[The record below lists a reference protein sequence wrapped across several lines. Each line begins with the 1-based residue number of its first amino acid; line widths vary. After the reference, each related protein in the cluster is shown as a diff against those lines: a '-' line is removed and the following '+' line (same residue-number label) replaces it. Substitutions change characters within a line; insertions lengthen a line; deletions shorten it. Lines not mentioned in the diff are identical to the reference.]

1 MPGQKLPAMH
11 YCGMCEQ
18 QFTSKSELNE
28 HTRNHEANKPSKFRC
43 PVCDWEFD
51 DSLQLDRHQTA
62 SEHHTLLYSCET
74 CKKGFVTQRGLEHH
88 MKPPSSC
95 SSNNSGASSSQQAR
109 HSVPQAVGPVFCD
122 RCSNAFVTQKD
133 YDKHRSYK
141 TNGPCADHKQKFR
154 STTPVR
160 AGYKDVENPDDAIE
174 KVLEYTTSSD
184 DSETPSNMSDDAW
197 WCGQCKTRYDSQ
209 AHFNLHALACTT
221 KHGSYANAP
230 QKVTEDLQDI
240 STPVRKG
247 KRHTP
252 SSRTSTGF
260 APNDGQC
267 QTPLPSPRP
276 TINVPPTPPQA
287 SSTTAQDTPM
297 FHCSQSGCGKNFRS
311 EAGLKVHMG
320 DAHGIGGKALDVM
333 GRDSWM
339 LSQRTREDNRL
350 QGLLTTPA
358 RGQASPRGRGRGR
371 GHIISAMSR
380 APSHPVPSSIPAFAT
395 PSLAAPAQI
404 RHTPHQSPLAYAPVQ
419 MQMASPIGDNMGGAF
434 EKEQAKEIQGKILR
448 LLIQSDI
455 FIHHD
460 GIFEVGD
467 LKFTRVPMAKQS
479 EVAASLD
486 SMCHLPKILQGEY
499 LPRPK
504 AFSSESKTSYPSSEF
519 ESSPPRNAAK
529 PGLAVVALAC
539 SKIILAD
546 GLQEVVK
553 IAAID
558 VVTCRILMNHLVC
571 TNPTARVANWK
582 TNETGMFGWEDME
595 EARNQGYKIFKEWSA
610 TRAALWKFVDKD
622 TIIVGHNLR
631 SDLDCLRMVHGR
643 AVDIAK
649 VAEKAANGPLST
661 KQLGLY
667 SLCRDFP
674 NVMLKTDGEYGC
686 DVLLEAFAAREM
698 GLWIIKNKDAFQ
710 RKLRQNSLDYQA
722 IHPVAAAA

>member
-1 MPGQKLPAMH
+1 
-11 YCGMCEQ
+11 MCEQ
-18 QFTSKSELNE
+18 QFTSKFELNE
-28 HTRNHEANKPSKFRC
+28 HTRNHEANKSPKFRC

-95 SSNNSGASSSQQAR
+95 SSNDSGASSSQQAR

-141 TNGPCADHKQKFR
+141 TNGPCADHKKKFR

-160 AGYKDVENPDDAIE
+160 AGYKDAENPDDAIE

-197 WCGQCKTRYDSQ
+197 WCGQCKTRFDSQ

-247 KRHTP
+247 KP
-252 SSRTSTGF
+252 
-260 APNDGQC
+260 
-267 QTPLPSPRP
+267 
-276 TINVPPTPPQA
+276 
-287 SSTTAQDTPM
+287 
-297 FHCSQSGCGKNFRS
+297 
-311 EAGLKVHMG
+311 
-320 DAHGIGGKALDVM
+320 
-333 GRDSWM
+333 
-339 LSQRTREDNRL
+339 
-350 QGLLTTPA
+350 
-358 RGQASPRGRGRGR
+358 
-371 GHIISAMSR
+371 MSR
-380 APSHPVPSSIPAFAT
+380 ATSHPVPSPIPAFAT
-395 PSLAAPAQI
+395 PFLAAPAQI

-504 AFSSESKTSYPSSEF
+504 AFSSETKTSYPSSEF

-571 TNPTARVANWK
+571 TNPAARVANWK

-595 EARNQGYKIFKEWSA
+595 EARNQGYRIFKGWYA
-610 TRAALWKFVDKD
+610 ARAALWKFVDKN

-686 DVLLEAFAAREM
+686 DVLLEAFAVREM